1 MSSNSSDQS
10 ANNNYNN
17 NLKFGQSAS
26 DIVSLV
32 SLIISLVAF
41 ATTVL
46 QVLQQ
51 YLASADGYRRCA
63 PSVIGPWSSTFY
75 HFTLVEQRLTY
86 V

>member
-1 MSSNSSDQS
+1 MSNATANGQSSN
-10 ANNNYNN
+10 NNNNN
-17 NLKFGQSAS
+17 QSFGQNAS

-32 SLIISLVAF
+32 ALIISLAAF

-63 PSVIGPWSSTFY
+63 PSVIGPWSRMFF
-75 HFTLVEQRLTY
+75 HFNLTWNKG
-86 V
+86 